1 MAKKAA
7 KPASTKKTI
16 VKKQNNGDVVIIK
29 KKTEPKK
36 DYEVGK
42 GKPPKHTQFKKG
54 QIANPKGITISP
66 EKRALKELTQS
77 SVADAITKALTCNEA
92 EVTALLNDP
101 ETPVGYK
108 VILRAALS
116 AAHHGEYQ
124 KFDHILERA
133 IGKVSVNINMNS
145 VNLSAQLE
153 DKEKIKR
160 VMKEV
165 ENDC

>member
-1 MAKKAA
+1 MAKKPS
-7 KPASTKKTI
+7 KPGTGKKTF

-29 KKTEPKK
+29 KKSDKK
-36 DYEVGK
+36 DYEVGR

-54 QIANPKGITISP
+54 QSGNPLGASLVSP

-101 ETPVGYK
+101 ATPVGYK
-108 VILRAALS
+108 VILRAALD

>member
-1 MAKKAA
+1 MAKKPS
-7 KPASTKKTI
+7 KPGTSKKTI
-16 VKKQNNGDVVIIK
+16 VKKQSNGDVVIIK
-29 KKTEPKK
+29 KKSDKK
-36 DYEVGK
+36 EYEVGK

-54 QIANPKGITISP
+54 VNNNPNKIYCSP

-77 SVADAITKALTCNEA
+77 SVADAITKALTCTEE
-92 EVTALLNDP
+92 EVQALLEDP
-101 ETPVGYK
+101 KTPVGYK
-108 VILRAALS
+108 VILRAAQH

-153 DKEKIKR
+153 DKEKIR
-160 VMKEV
+160 QVMKEV
-165 ENDC
+165 EGDC